1 MVRENTPKYILRILD
16 NLVSSE
22 LKIFGFPRK
31 FGSLGNFFFN
41 EYGQLETRE
50 GFDFLRNFYVSSPV
64 TSVHCFPHDQGLH
77 ILAVAG
83 GKLYEIAPNGEI
95 TEKLSSIE
103 DNVCFV
109 NFFDTCYFAGG
120 TNIYKYR
127 PGRDVYKVGFVPP
140 ENAPTGTIV
149 SGGSLSAGKYS
160 LAYTFV
166 DLDDYESAPSP
177 LANFTL
183 DSAGRSIVL
192 NIATS
197 DDPKVAQRRI
207 YRTTANGSILF
218 LDTVVNDNT
227 TTSVT
232 ISRPDSEI
240 VYKDVLKFDRVFLG
254 GVDLLTVRGN
264 RLFASVGNL
273 VYFSDLGK
281 PEHFSPFA
289 LRTSNGQNVTG
300 FASTEGGIFVF
311 TVDRI
316 ELLAGYDEKE
326 FALSQ
331 AFGADGCIAP
341 KSIATLRE
349 TILFLGTEGVY
360 IIAPPVIKLVDE
372 RISRFIKENLDYS
385 KAHLAYGFILDN
397 KYFLGIPT
405 KGSDGVITTM
415 LYMDLNRQTVG
426 TCSFCVR
433 EDLSGGS
440 AFRCA
445 TRVDYG
451 GEKPFVV
458 AGSLLSPSGSGMEGR
473 VYFFARGA
481 NEDVYSSSYP
491 FPIRA
496 WDRIFTDFG
505 IPDAYK
511 QIYEVYV
518 GLKFLGSVEARVVWR
533 LDGVLGGELRRNMV
547 GYGHDEWYRFVLPGG
562 GQRCRELELEFSVS
576 CRTQVVVKGYM
587 IVYRPEVPEWL

>member
-22 LKIFGFPRK
+22 LKVFGFPRK

-64 TSVHCFPHDQGLH
+64 TSVHCFPHNQGLY

-83 GKLYEIAPNGEI
+83 GKLYEIAPNGEV
-95 TEKLSSIE
+95 TEKLSSVG

-109 NFFDTCYFAGG
+109 NFLDTCYFADG

-127 PGRDVYKVGFVPP
+127 PRRDVYTVGIRPP
-140 ENAPTGTIV
+140 ENAPTGMVV

-166 DLDDYESAPSP
+166 DLDGYESAPSP
-177 LANFTL
+177 FANFTL
-183 DSAGRSIVL
+183 DSAGKSIVL

-197 DDPKVAQRRI
+197 SDPKVRQRRI

-218 LDTVVNDNT
+218 LDTIVNNNT

-240 VYKDVLKFDRVFLG
+240 VYKEVLKLDRAFLEG
-254 GVDLLTVRGN
+254 AKLLTVRGN
-264 RLFASVGNL
+264 RLFASVGSL
-273 VYFSDLGK
+273 IYFSELGK
-281 PEHFSPFA
+281 PEHISPFA
-289 LRTSNGQNVTG
+289 LQTSSGQEITG
-300 FASTEGGIFVF
+300 FAPTEGGIFVF
-311 TVDRI
+311 TVDKI
-316 ELLAGYDEKE
+316 ELLSGYDEKE

-331 AFGADGCIAP
+331 VFNADGCIAP
-341 KSIATLRE
+341 KSIAAFRE
-349 TILFLGTEGVY
+349 MLLFLGTEGVY
-360 IIAPPVIKLVDE
+360 IIIPPVIKLVDA

-385 KAHLAYGFILDN
+385 MAHRAYGFILDN

-405 KGSDGVITTM
+405 KGSNGVITTM

-426 TCSFCVR
+426 VCSFCVG

-440 AFRCA
+440 AFQCA

-451 GEKPFVV
+451 GERPFVV
-458 AGSLLSPSGSGMEGR
+458 AGSLRSPSGSGMEGR
-473 VYFFARGA
+473 VYFFNRGV
-481 NEDVYSSSYP
+481 NEDIYSLTYP
-491 FPIRA
+491 LPVRA

-505 IPDAYK
+505 LPDTHK
-511 QIYEVYV
+511 QVYEVYV
-518 GLKFLGSVEARVVWR
+518 GLNFLGSIEARLAWR
-533 LDGVLGGELRRNMV
+533 LDGELKGELRRNLV
-547 GYGHDEWYRFVLPGG
+547 NHGYDEWYRFVFPGG
-562 GQRCRELELEFSVS
+562 GQRCREFELEFSVS
-576 CRTQVVVKGYM
+576 CKTRVVVKGYM